1 MPPPKRYETNAER
14 QSAYRARHPEL
25 QPPTEAQLA
34 ILARSLHAVFAQA
47 VEEDVSRLPA
57 TLLGTRADETLRLLI
72 RYLDPHPDPI
82 RNR

>member
-1 MPPPKRYETNAER
+1 MPSPKCYESNAER
-14 QSAYRARHPEL
+14 QAAYRARHPEL

-47 VEEDVSRLPA
+47 VAEDVSLLPV
-57 TLLGTRADETLRLLI
+57 TLLGTRADETLRHLI

-82 RNR
+82 RDR